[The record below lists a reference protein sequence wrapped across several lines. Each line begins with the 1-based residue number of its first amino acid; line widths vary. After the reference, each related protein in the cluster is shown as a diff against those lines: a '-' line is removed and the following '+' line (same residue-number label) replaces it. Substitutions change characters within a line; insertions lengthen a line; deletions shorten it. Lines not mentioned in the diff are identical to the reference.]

1 MIYNKDKEKS
11 FHSSGG
17 AKVAH
22 GVHCP
27 ETRFESYDCNQLKRT
42 INFVVRYFSYICRRG
57 FVVQNYKDVLE
68 LIEKAKELNMD
79 NSEIIKEIDKMEFE
93 EQEMDN
99 IYLLLQNEGIDIKED
114 LNVSEIAELTGSQ
127 DSLKLYLRDI
137 SKIPLLTQEEELE
150 LAKKIKNG
158 TPKEKKSAREKMITA
173 NLRLVVSIAK
183 RFHYGKL
190 EMQDLIQEGTLGLMK
205 AIDKYDYTRGYR
217 FSTYA
222 TWWVRQAISRAI
234 ADKGKSVRIPIHMH
248 ETISKLKKAKQ
259 KLEQTLDNEPTPEQ
273 IAEEMGLPV
282 KKVKNAM
289 EYAQEVVSL
298 DSPVNENDMTIAS
311 FLEDQSAEED
321 FNKVTNDELH
331 DRILDALGTLT
342 WREKKIMCMRYG
354 IGINRTYTLEEIGK
368 EFNITRERVRQIE
381 TKALKKLRHSSR
393 SVLLEGF
400 ME

>member
-1 MIYNKDKEKS
+1 M
-11 FHSSGG
+11 
-17 AKVAH
+17 
-22 GVHCP
+22 
-27 ETRFESYDCNQLKRT
+27 
-42 INFVVRYFSYICRRG
+42 
-57 FVVQNYKDVLE
+57 QNYKDVLD